1 MTPSSPTLRL
11 DRGRPAVTLVTH
23 FPSPYQVEFFNAIA
37 ATGQVALRVIYLHA
51 GSPERQWAPAKIT
64 HDSVSLDGPQSVPR
78 HADQFVDDSELV
90 IFNYYRHPEALRW
103 LQRRANTGKA
113 LAFWGE
119 RLGFSAAR
127 LLGRIYRRWSLRAL
141 HRAAASIWGIGQWAV
156 ESYQAEF
163 GSARRY
169 QNLPYFSD
177 LERFQNVVGAE
188 AETARKTDAPITF
201 LYSGSLIERKG
212 VDLLAR
218 AFRRMAAEEPRARL
232 RILGDGPL
240 KAALERELAPV
251 ATAVEFL
258 GFKDWEE
265 LPRWYAGA
273 DFLCA
278 PSRHDGW
285 GLIVPEALAAG
296 LPVISTDRAG
306 AAVEF
311 VRTGLNGW
319 LIGAGSEDALF
330 HALREAVNVT
340 PARHTEMKR
349 FARDSVA
356 EHSLAKGAGRF
367 VAACR
372 DSIESWR
379 P

>member
-1 MTPSSPTLRL
+1 MSLPSVS
-11 DRGRPAVTLVTH
+11 VITH
-23 FPSPYQVEFFNAIA
+23 FPSPYQVELFDAVA
-37 ATGQVALRVIYLHA
+37 ARREVNLSVIYLRATSAQRHWQSREVHHA
-51 GSPERQWAPAKIT
+51 SAY
-64 HDSVSLDGPQSVPR
+64 VDGPEPALSKARQF
-78 HADQFVDDSELV
+78 ADSADLIV
-90 IFNYYRHPEALRW
+90 FNYYRHRESTRLLR
-103 LQRRANTGKA
+103 RRAAMGRA

-127 LLGRIYRRWSLRAL
+127 VLGRIYRRWSLRAL
-141 HRAAASIWGIGQWAV
+141 HRAPASIWGIGHWAV

-169 QNLPYFSD
+169 VNLPYFSD
-177 LERFQNVVGAE
+177 LERFQEDRHTHGTGSA
-188 AETARKTDAPITF
+188 ADRPITF
-201 LYSGSLIERKG
+201 LFSGSLIERKG
-212 VDLLAR
+212 VDLLGR
-218 AFRRMAAEEPRARL
+218 AFRRVADSEPRARL
-232 RILGDGPL
+232 RVLGDGPL

-265 LPRWYAGA
+265 LPRCYAGA

-285 GLIVPEALAAG
+285 GMIVPEALAAG
-296 LPVISTDRAG
+296 LPVIGTDRTG
-306 AAVEF
+306 AALEF

-319 LIGAGSEDALF
+319 LVKAGCEEGLF
-330 HALREAVNVT
+330 NSLREAVHVT
-340 PARHTEMKR
+340 PARHAEMKR

-356 EHSLAKGAGRF
+356 EHSLAHGARRF

-372 DSIESWR
+372 TSIESWR
-379 P
+379 H